1 MSNSNS
7 SPHASSENHEEHES
21 PIRTPQ
27 QLIVVVAL
35 SFIVPII
42 VIVLLTKYVSSSV
55 KVGAG
60 SDALTPEAIAERIAP
75 IGRVATEPE
84 AGTVAAAASVV
95 KAALRSGPE
104 VYGAA
109 CAACHTAGVLGAP
122 KMGDAAGWKPRLSAG
137 LDALVNSSLKGKGA
151 MPAQGG
157 GAYSDEE
164 IRKAVI
170 HMVNGSGGSF

>member
-7 SPHASSENHEEHES
+7 SSHASSENHEEHES

-137 LDALVNSSLKGKGA
+137 LDALVNASLKGKGA

>member
-7 SPHASSENHEEHES
+7 SSHASSENHEEHES

-84 AGTVAAAASVV
+84 AGTVAAAATVV

-137 LDALVNSSLKGKGA
+137 LDALVNASLKGKGA

-164 IRKAVI
+164 IRKAVV
-170 HMVNGSGGSF
+170 HLVNGSGGSF

>member
-7 SPHASSENHEEHES
+7 SSHASSENHEEHES

-104 VYGAA
+104 VYG
-109 CAACHTAGVLGAP
+109 
-122 KMGDAAGWKPRLSAG
+122 
-137 LDALVNSSLKGKGA
+137 
-151 MPAQGG
+151 
-157 GAYSDEE
+157 
-164 IRKAVI
+164 
-170 HMVNGSGGSF
+170 

>member
-7 SPHASSENHEEHES
+7 SSHASSENHEEHES

-42 VIVLLTKYVSSSV
+42 VIVLLTKHVSSSV

-170 HMVNGSGGSF
+170 HLVNGSGGSF

>member
-1 MSNSNS
+1 MSSSNNAS
-7 SPHASSENHEEHES
+7 HASSEAHEAHES

-27 QLIVVVAL
+27 QLIVVVVL

-42 VIVLLTKYVSSSV
+42 IIALLTKYVGASV

-75 IGRVATEPE
+75 IGRVVTEPE
-84 AGTVAAAASVV
+84 AGAVATAATVV

-104 VYGAA
+104 VYSAA
-109 CAACHTAGVLGAP
+109 CAACHAAGVLGAP

-137 LDALVNSSLKGKGA
+137 LDALVNASLKGKGA

-164 IRKAVI
+164 IKKAVI
-170 HMVNGSGGSF
+170 HLANGSGGSF

>member
-7 SPHASSENHEEHES
+7 SSHASSENHEEHES

-84 AGTVAAAASVV
+84 AGTVAAAATVV

-104 VYGAA
+104 VYSAA

-137 LDALVNSSLKGKGA
+137 LDALVNASLKGKGA

-164 IRKAVI
+164 IRKAVV
-170 HMVNGSGGSF
+170 HLVNGSGGSF

>member
-7 SPHASSENHEEHES
+7 SSHASSENHEEHES

-42 VIVLLTKYVSSSV
+42 VIVLLTKYVGSSV

-84 AGTVAAAASVV
+84 AGTVAAAATVV

-104 VYGAA
+104 VYSAA

-122 KMGDAAGWKPRLSAG
+122 KMGDVAGWKPRLSAG
-137 LDALVNSSLKGKGA
+137 LDALVNASLKGKGT

-164 IRKAVI
+164 IKKAVI
-170 HMVNGSGGSF
+170 HLVNGSGGSF

>member
-7 SPHASSENHEEHES
+7 SSHASSENHEEHES

-104 VYGAA
+104 VYGAV

-170 HMVNGSGGSF
+170 HLVNGSGGSF

>member
-7 SPHASSENHEEHES
+7 SSHASSENHEEHES

>member
-7 SPHASSENHEEHES
+7 SSHASSENHEEHES

-170 HMVNGSGGSF
+170 HLVNGSGGSF

>member
-1 MSNSNS
+1 MSSSNS
-7 SPHASSENHEEHES
+7 SYHASSKNHEEHES

-42 VIVLLTKYVSSSV
+42 IIALLTMYVGASV
-55 KVGAG
+55 KVGSG
-60 SDALTPEAIAERIAP
+60 SDALTPEAIAKRIAP
-75 IGRVATEPE
+75 IGRVVTEPE
-84 AGTVAAAASVV
+84 VGAVTTAATVV
-95 KAALRSGPE
+95 KAALRSGQE
-104 VYGAA
+104 VYSAA

-122 KMGDAAGWKPRLSAG
+122 KIGDAAGWKPRLSAG
-137 LDALVNSSLKGKGA
+137 LDGLVNSALKGKGS

-164 IRKAVI
+164 IKRAVI
-170 HMVNGSGGSF
+170 HLANAGGGSF